1 MDIDSLLP
9 IGAYMFRFLFSGPQ
23 PVKISLVFVQVPE
36 PTNVFTVMG
45 TFFHD
50 FRLLG
55 VTLRAV
61 LYRLFFINF
70 SGILCGLL
78 R

>member
-1 MDIDSLLP
+1 MT
-9 IGAYMFRFLFSGPQ
+9 GH
-23 PVKISLVFVQVPE
+23 E
-36 PTNVFTVMG
+36 PTNVFAVIE

-61 LYRLFFINF
+61 LYRLFLCLYFLSVKRVGLWRILF
-70 SGILCGLL
+70 SGYSIALFMQSFAEHLL
-78 R
+78 LGFSNNL